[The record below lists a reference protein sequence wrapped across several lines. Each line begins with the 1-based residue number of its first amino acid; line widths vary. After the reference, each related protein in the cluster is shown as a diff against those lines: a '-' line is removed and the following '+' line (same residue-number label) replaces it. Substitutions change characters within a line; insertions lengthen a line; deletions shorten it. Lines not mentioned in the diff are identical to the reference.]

1 MKNFLFF
8 LSFLV
13 IGTIVSCKKDN
24 PKPPQL
30 TAITLSKDTTS
41 LNVGDTKSIAFT
53 LTPSNFDKTQLVWH
67 SSDNS
72 ILSVDNT
79 GVITGHKEGEA
90 VVTVT
95 NQSATITSVCLVYV
109 LPQLKAIALTKDTLI
124 MHAGDVRNVGF
135 TVTPANSDKSTL
147 VWQSSDTTIVKV
159 NSSGA
164 VTAKVPGEAVVS
176 VTSQDGLLN
185 QNCLIS
191 VLPALDPLA
200 AGLIAYYPFNNSG
213 HDLSGNGNDGTV
225 HNITSVP
232 DRNGKSNSAYHF
244 DGISS
249 YIAVADN
256 QALRLGN
263 TDFTLSAWVNLD
275 SYNTSFVSAII
286 SKRFSGLNNGWLW
299 AINGYQNPPPLGAV
313 YFGPGGGNADA
324 VGNKVLVPGTW
335 YMVTCVYTQASSQ
348 LNIYVNGVLDQT
360 INGILPANSSTNASL
375 YIGKD
380 GSAGA
385 NGYYFQGALDDVRIY
400 GKALSAGT
408 VQQLYNTVY

>member
-1 MKNFLFF
+1 MKKILFF
-8 LSFLV
+8 LSFLA
-13 IGTIVSCKKDN
+13 IGAIVSCKKDN
-24 PKPPQL
+24 PKPAQL
-30 TAITLSKDTTS
+30 TAISLAKDTTS

-72 ILSVDNT
+72 ILTVDNT
-79 GVITGHKEGEA
+79 GAITGLKEGEA

-95 NQSATITSVCLVYV
+95 NQAATITSVCLVYV
-109 LPQLKAIALTKDTLI
+109 MPQLKAITLTQDTLI
-124 MHAGDVRNVGF
+124 MHAGDVRTVGF
-135 TVTPANSDKSTL
+135 TVTPANSATSTL
-147 VWQSSDTTIVKV
+147 VWQSSDTTILKV
-159 NSSGA
+159 SSVGA
-164 VTAKVPGEAVVS
+164 VTAKIPGEAVVS

-185 QNCLIS
+185 KNCLIS

-225 HNITSVP
+225 YNITSVP
-232 DRNGKSNSAYHF
+232 DRNGKANSAYHF
-244 DGISS
+244 DGLSS

-275 SYNTSFVSAII
+275 SYNTSFVSTII
-286 SKRFSGLNNGWLW
+286 SKRVSGINNGWLW
-299 AINGYQNPPPLGAV
+299 ALNGNQNPPPLGGV
-313 YFGPGGGNADA
+313 YYGPGGGNADA
-324 VGNKVLVPGTW
+324 VGSKVLVPGTW
-335 YMVTCVYTQASSQ
+335 YMVTCVYTKASSQ
-348 LNIYVNGVLDQT
+348 VTIYVNGVPDQSV
-360 INGILPANSSTNASL
+360 NGILPANSTTNVPL

-385 NGYYFQGALDDVRIY
+385 NGYYFQGSLDDIRIY

-408 VQQLYNTVY
+408 VQQLYNAVY